1 MRRKDLITILEKRVK
16 ENLFEFSYDY
26 RKKLDHIETETIA
39 RILQDLEF
47 IQRSLKTNNP
57 DSFFV

>member
-16 ENLFEFSYDY
+16 ENLCEFAYDY
-26 RKKLDHIETETIA
+26 RKKLDDIETETIT

-47 IQRSLKTNNP
+47 IQRSLLTNNP

>member
-1 MRRKDLITILEKRVK
+1 MKRKDLVTILEKRVK
-16 ENLFEFSYDY
+16 ENLCEFAYDY
-26 RKKLDHIETETIA
+26 RKKLDDIETETIT

>member
-1 MRRKDLITILEKRVK
+1 MKRKDLVTILEKRVK
-16 ENLFEFSYDY
+16 ENLCEFAYDY
-26 RKKLDHIETETIA
+26 RKKLDDIETETIT

-47 IQRSLKTNNP
+47 IQRSLLTNNP